1 MSTQTINRDDWASF
15 FDTFS
20 HENEGA
26 LAALE
31 TLSDDDGD
39 QQTQALPFQGIS
51 FETKGSDTG
60 AIIIMLGTDASSHIE
75 RVITAPTAVYF
86 KPDGEAGPA
95 VLEIL
100 SEGVPATLLHLQPMA
115 ALPSP

>member
-1 MSTQTINRDDWASF
+1 MSTQRISRADWPTF

-20 HENEGA
+20 HQNEGA

-31 TLSDDDGD
+31 TLSDDIGD
-39 QQTQALPFQGIS
+39 QQTEALPFQGIS

-60 AIIIMLGTDASSHIE
+60 AIIIMLGTEASSHVE
-75 RVITAPTAVYF
+75 RVIPAPTAIYL

-100 SEGVPATLLHLQPMA
+100 SEGEPTTLLHIKQPA